1 MFVVDKNAN
10 KISRINERS
19 FSELGFREREHLQ
32 EWLENEPEVFGE
44 EILIIQ
50 KEFDGFDNTRE
61 RLDLLGI
68 DKQGSLVII
77 ENKLDDSG
85 RDVTWQALKY
95 ASYCSSLSKLQVR
108 DIYQEYLD
116 KKNANEESE
125 ANISEFLNGEDFGEI
140 QLNQSQRIILVAA
153 NYRKEVTSTVLW
165 LLTKYKLNI
174 QCFKTTPY
182 SFNNQILL
190 NIEQIIPV
198 KEVEEFTIKMAEKAQ
213 EEQDTQ
219 NELKTRHKLRLEF
232 WKKLLEKYN
241 QTNSNLFQ
249 NISPSKDAWISAG
262 SGISGVGFQ
271 FVVSKRYARTE
282 LYVSKGIKEENKF
295 IFDEL
300 HKLKD
305 DITAKSTQL
314 IWERLDTKKASRI
327 KNELTNVSLY
337 EKEDWDEMINFVIE
351 SMIQMEEAF
360 KTPLKTINRA
370 LKKKFNA

>member
-1 MFVVDKNAN
+1 M
-10 KISRINERS
+10 
-19 FSELGFREREHLQ
+19 
-32 EWLENEPEVFGE
+32 
-44 EILIIQ
+44 
-50 KEFDGFDNTRE
+50 
-61 RLDLLGI
+61 
-68 DKQGSLVII
+68 
-77 ENKLDDSG
+77 
-85 RDVTWQALKY
+85 
-95 ASYCSSLSKLQVR
+95 SKLQVR

>member
-271 FVVSKRYARTE
+271 FVVSKRYARTNFM
-282 LYVSKGIKEENKF
+282 YQKE
-295 IFDEL
+295 
-300 HKLKD
+300 
-305 DITAKSTQL
+305 
-314 IWERLDTKKASRI
+314 
-327 KNELTNVSLY
+327 
-337 EKEDWDEMINFVIE
+337 
-351 SMIQMEEAF
+351 
-360 KTPLKTINRA
+360 
-370 LKKKFNA
+370 

>member
-1 MFVVDKNAN
+1 
-10 KISRINERS
+10 
-19 FSELGFREREHLQ
+19 
-32 EWLENEPEVFGE
+32 
-44 EILIIQ
+44 
-50 KEFDGFDNTRE
+50 
-61 RLDLLGI
+61 
-68 DKQGSLVII
+68 
-77 ENKLDDSG
+77 
-85 RDVTWQALKY
+85 
-95 ASYCSSLSKLQVR
+95 LSKLQVR